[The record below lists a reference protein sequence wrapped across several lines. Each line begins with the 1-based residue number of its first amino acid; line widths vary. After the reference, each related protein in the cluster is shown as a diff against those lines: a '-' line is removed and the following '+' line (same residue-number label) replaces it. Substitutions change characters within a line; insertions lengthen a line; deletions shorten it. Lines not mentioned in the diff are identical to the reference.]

1 MRAYRVSW
9 FFFCGVLGAFGAV
22 VAVTSSLATAI
33 ALFICGCV
41 AGGVVA
47 MIVLDPKDET
57 RLPRDSRRIV
67 AKSSILA
74 GAGTVAFGG
83 VVAMVGGS
91 TAVLLLAVT
100 AGGSPYMVDYCVGRL
115 RDRGH
120 LSNPVSRPARPDPAE
135 RSSGS
140 VAAPISWTEPSRPSE
155 PHVTP
160 AALSDEALCLAWRA
174 SFSALQSARSP
185 AERLSVVDERRAYLD
200 ELENRN
206 ARGMAAWLASG
217 ARAAG
222 DPSRFV
228 QGDSVSCHDTIDWDC
243 LIHGT
248 DS

>member
-1 MRAYRVSW
+1 MKAYRVFW
-9 FFFCGVLGAFGAV
+9 FFFCGVLGAFGAF
-22 VAVTSSLATAI
+22 VAVTWSLSTVI
-33 ALFICGCV
+33 MLFICGCV

-67 AKSSILA
+67 ARSSILA
-74 GAGTVAFGG
+74 GAGTVGFSG
-83 VVAMVGGS
+83 VGVMAGGS
-91 TAVLLLAVT
+91 TAVLLLSVT
-100 AGGSPYMVDYCVGRL
+100 AGGSPYAIDYCVGRL

-120 LSNPVSRPARPDPAE
+120 LSNPVSRPARPDPVE

-140 VAAPISWTEPSRPSE
+140 VAPPISWIEPSRPSE
-155 PHVTP
+155 PHVAP
-160 AALSDEALCLAWRA
+160 AALSDDALCLAWRA

-228 QGDSVSCHDTIDWDC
+228 HGDSVPGHDTIDWDS

-248 DS
+248 DN

>member
-1 MRAYRVSW
+1 MKAYRVSW
-9 FFFCGVLGAFGAV
+9 FFFCGVLGALGAF
-22 VAVTSSLATAI
+22 VAVTWSLSTVI

-41 AGGVVA
+41 TGSVVA

-74 GAGTVAFGG
+74 GAGTVGFSG

-100 AGGSPYMVDYCVGRL
+100 AGGSPYAIDYCVGRL

-135 RSSGS
+135 RWSGS
-140 VAAPISWTEPSRPSE
+140 VVAPIPWTEPSRPSE
-155 PHVTP
+155 PHVAP
-160 AALSDEALCLAWRA
+160 AALSDDALCLAWRA
-174 SFSALQSARSP
+174 SFSALQGARSP
-185 AERLSVVDERRAYLD
+185 VERLLVVDERRAYLD
-200 ELENRN
+200 EFENRN

-228 QGDSVSCHDTIDWDC
+228 QGDSVSCHDTIDWDS

-248 DS
+248 ES